1 MVTSL
6 RNPKTPRE
14 SLLPRQ
20 QIADLSE
27 QRAVHAAFAWFRRNE
42 AELCRWQMEF
52 AAIPAPPFGEAERGE
67 WLRTKFAELG
77 LRDCRT
83 DDVGNVLAIFPG
95 SNGERGTLALSSHID
110 TVFPAETAIH
120 IRREGERMLGPGIS
134 DNASGVTALLA
145 LAAAMESA
153 ELRTEVPILFAG
165 TVGEEGEGNLR
176 GMRHLFAS
184 DPWKDSIAHTLVVD
198 GAGIET
204 VVKQALGS
212 RRFEVT
218 VRGKGGHSWSDFG
231 DPNPIAVL
239 AQAVA
244 EFYKTQPAAAN
255 KKKSAYNVGV
265 ISGGTS
271 VNSIPESASMRV
283 DLRGESEEEIE
294 RLEEALR
301 AAVEQAVKANAHGAA
316 GRKLSAEI
324 RKIGERPAAELIP
337 GARILQVVRAA
348 DSHLG
353 IRSRLHVSSTDAN
366 IPLSLGKEAVSIGA
380 GGTGGGAHT
389 VNEWFDPT
397 GRDLG
402 LKRILLVV
410 LALAGL
416 EE

>member
-1 MVTSL
+1 MATSVRT
-6 RNPKTPRE
+6 RNMSRE
-14 SLLPRQ
+14 VLLPRQ
-20 QIADLSE
+20 QMAELSE

-52 AAIPAPPFGEAERGE
+52 ASIPAPPFGETERGE
-67 WLRTKFAELG
+67 WLRAKFAEVG

-83 DDVGNVLAIFPG
+83 DDAGNVLAIFPG
-95 SNGERGTLALSSHID
+95 GNGEHDTLALTSHID
-110 TVFPAETAIH
+110 TVFPAGTAIK
-120 IRREGERMLGPGIS
+120 IRRDGERLLGPGIS

-145 LAAAMESA
+145 LAAAMNSA
-153 ELRTEVPILFAG
+153 ELRAERQILFAG

-184 DPWKDSIAHTLVVD
+184 EPWKDSIAHTLVVD
-198 GAGIET
+198 GAGAET
-204 VVKQALGS
+204 IVRQALGS

-244 EFYKTQPAAAN
+244 DFYKTQAPAAP

-265 ISGGTS
+265 IAGGTS

-294 RLEEALR
+294 RLEAALR
-301 AAVEQAVKANAHGAA
+301 AAVEQAVKANAQGAA
-316 GRKLSAEI
+316 GRKLNAEI
-324 RKIGERPAAELIP
+324 RKIGDRPAAELVA
-337 GARILQVVRAA
+337 GARILPVVRAA
-348 DSHLG
+348 DAHLG

-389 VNEWFDPT
+389 LNEWFDPA

-402 LKRILLVV
+402 LKRILLIT
-410 LALAGL
+410 LGLAGL
-416 EE
+416 QD

>member
-1 MVTSL
+1 M
-6 RNPKTPRE
+6 PRE

-20 QIADLSE
+20 QIAELSE

-42 AELCRWQMEF
+42 AELCSWQMEF
-52 AAIPAPPFGEAERGE
+52 ASIPAPPFGEAERGE
-67 WLRTKFAELG
+67 WLRAKFAELG

-83 DDVGNVLAIFPG
+83 DDAGNVLGIFPAI
-95 SNGERGTLALSSHID
+95 NDERGTLALSSHID
-110 TVFPAETAIH
+110 TVFPAGTAIN
-120 IRREGERMLGPGIS
+120 IRREGERLLGPGIS

-145 LAAAMESA
+145 LAAAMNSA
-153 ELRTEVPILFAG
+153 ELRTEAPILFAG

-176 GMRHLFAS
+176 GMRHLFTS

-198 GAGIET
+198 GAGTET
-204 VVKQALGS
+204 IVKQALGS

-218 VRGKGGHSWSDFG
+218 VRGRGGHSWSDFG

-244 EFYKTQPAAAN
+244 DFYKTQPAAAP

-294 RLEEALR
+294 RLEAALG
-301 AAVEQAVKANAHGAA
+301 AAVEEAVKANAQGAA

-324 RKIGERPAAELIP
+324 RKIGERPAAELIA
-337 GARILQVVRAA
+337 GARILQIVRAVDA
-348 DSHLG
+348 HLG

-389 VNEWFDPT
+389 LHEWFDPT

-402 LKRILLVV
+402 LKRILLSV
-410 LALAGL
+410 LALAEM

>member
-1 MVTSL
+1 MVTSV
-6 RNPKTPRE
+6 RSSRTPRE

-20 QIADLSE
+20 QIAELSE

-52 AAIPAPPFGEAERGE
+52 ASIPAPPFGEAERGE
-67 WLRTKFAELG
+67 WLGAKFAELG

-83 DDVGNVLAIFPG
+83 DDVGNVLAVFPG
-95 SNGERGTLALSSHID
+95 TDRERGTMALSSHID
-110 TVFPAETAIH
+110 TVFPAGTTIN

-145 LAAAMESA
+145 LAAAMKSA
-153 ELRTEVPILFAG
+153 ELRTEAPILFAG

-244 EFYKTQPAAAN
+244 DFYKTQPAPGP

-283 DLRGESEEEIE
+283 DLRGESEQEIE
-294 RLEEALR
+294 RLEAALR
-301 AAVEQAVKANAHGAA
+301 TAVEHAIKENAHGAA

-324 RKIGERPAAELIP
+324 RKIGDRPAAELVA
-337 GARILQVVRAA
+337 GARILLMVRAV
-348 DSHLG
+348 DTHLG

-389 VNEWFDPT
+389 VSEWFDPT

-402 LKRILLVV
+402 LKRILLIL